1 MIKRDDELAKIIT
14 KFAESGWDVIDMP
27 SRVWLDACTNE
38 AASAAATS
46 ELIAA
51 VEKADSECGS
61 CGCEFDP
68 LYKRALVLLGAQS
81 A

>member
-1 MIKRDDELAKIIT
+1 MMNQELYNIIT
-14 KFAESGWDVIDMP
+14 KFAESGWDVIDAP
-27 SRVWLDACTNE
+27 SIAWLNSIINGNVSETIKN
-38 AASAAATS
+38 

-68 LYKRALVLLGAQS
+68 LYKRALVLLQGN
-81 A
+81 